1 MSLALVEKRQN
12 ASNKGVRLTEFL
24 HRRMIPTPMA
34 GNDHW
39 GGRLD
44 ELGGSGNAFLG
55 TEIGRLR
62 LNPCWIEE
70 LMGWPI
76 DWTDLKPLE
85 TVKFQQWLNAHG
97 GSWPH
102 EPVQP

>member
-1 MSLALVEKRQN
+1 MSLALVKKRKN

-34 GNDHW
+34 GNDHP

-44 ELGGSGNAFLG
+44 ELGGSGNAFRG

-85 TVKFQQWLNAHG
+85 TVKFQQWLSAHG
-97 GSWPH
+97 GS
-102 EPVQP
+102 